1 MKSTNNCK
9 MSLPL
14 SIPSTLT
21 HSERDRG
28 LWLFRLL
35 TISHNLETKQTVYAN
50 IESSHRHRLMAYY
63 TTLMALLRLALD
75 AEEQTCS
82 FSCNLAGRGQP
93 EGIVRPFITKDENV
107 SGCPWSLQGCR
118 QCSILM
124 LRRFGNVLG
133 QAWGQAQVLSSVLS
147 HES

>member
-1 MKSTNNCK
+1 MVVSA
-9 MSLPL
+9 SP
-14 SIPSTLT
+14 
-21 HSERDRG
+21 
-28 LWLFRLL
+28 
-35 TISHNLETKQTVYAN
+35 NLETKQTVYAN

-63 TTLMALLRLALD
+63 TILMALLRLALD
-75 AEEQTCS
+75 AEEQTRS
-82 FSCNLAGRGQP
+82 FSCNLAGRRQA

-107 SGCPWSLQGCR
+107 SGCPWSPQGCR

-133 QAWGQAQVLSSVLS
+133 QAWGQAQVLSSVPS